1 MMHGGQLRGP
11 GILKKRARDF
21 LDEFQRANTH
31 LSLNSNMDGST
42 CWCPPALTHFKL
54 NFDAAIFSNQAASGV
69 GVIIRNDRGEV
80 MASLSAKGPPAT
92 SSEEAE
98 IMACRRAMEFAIECG
113 FSKLIVDV
121 DNKTVMSSL
130 RSKKCSP
137 SRLGHIFQDMVCL
150 LNGLRWSEVHYTKRN
165 ANLVAHSLARH
176 ARTMLDEVI

>member
-1 MMHGGQLRGP
+1 
-11 GILKKRARDF
+11 
-21 LDEFQRANTH
+21 
-31 LSLNSNMDGST
+31 
-42 CWCPPALTHFKL
+42 
-54 NFDAAIFSNQAASGV
+54 
-69 GVIIRNDRGEV
+69 